1 MSVDISTDNV
11 AIITRPI
18 DKLKLDVKLKE
29 DPEYWKNNNFILE
42 DGKVEF

>member
-1 MSVDISTDNV
+1 MSEDINSKEV
-11 AIITRPI
+11 QIITRPI
-18 DKLKLDVKLKE
+18 DQLKLGVELKE